1 MKIELKFMRFN
12 EAAEFGRKIRTGK
25 IQRIYMSD
33 EFLWTSEDDL
43 DEAQL
48 DIFAEEHGTKY
59 VWKDPETD
67 LTWLFQNKYFES
79 PNVRSQGGH
88 NDWRLPTLFE
98 LKTLRA
104 EKKNEYGAYV
114 KEGVPHKLTSD
125 YKAAEC
131 FLGEEHY
138 WWNYSTN
145 KHDREHYHEGG
156 IIWGHEGSFGGFE
169 ESTSNGS
176 AKIIWVRGE
185 NKKVEPDWV
194 ISILEWAEK
203 RSIIYDLPV
212 SQKGFESLESLSLS
226 SVKSLPPELVS
237 LPNIRE
243 FQLRADPHLIA
254 ELRFENLEKLLVA
267 EYFAEKVVSF
277 PENIFSFKQLREFRA
292 QKFRY
297 SSLPEEVGELQHLES
312 LEILLDDKA
321 TIPDSIGSLQ
331 NLFELKIKGG
341 FSTIPSSVY
350 ELTNL
355 KILHLETDGFIGDL
369 SSSISQLE
377 NLEELKISGVITSIP
392 KEVWHLPSL
401 KVLHVCAKGRL
412 QRLPGLK
419 VKNETLED
427 VCFDASDFE
436 SFPEELYMLPSL
448 KKLVVSGDNINYMPW
463 EIELFTR
470 LKLLDFEKTNISSLP
485 ESILNLEE
493 LEDLYLP
500 PNKFKFPVWLSQMT
514 SLRKIF
520 AHGASYPYQL
530 DNMRGYWM

>member
-1 MKIELKFMRFN
+1 MKRELKFMRFD

-25 IQRIYMSD
+25 IQRIDMSD

-59 VWKDPETD
+59 VWIDPETD
-67 LTWLFQNKYFES
+67 LTWLFQKKYFES

-114 KEGVPHKLTSD
+114 KDGVPHQLTSN
-125 YKAAEC
+125 YEAAEC
-131 FLGEEHY
+131 IGEEHY

-145 KHDREHYHEGG
+145 KHDQEHYHEGG

-169 ESTSNGS
+169 KSTSNGS

-194 ISILEWAEK
+194 VSILEWAGK
-203 RSIIYDLPV
+203 RSIMYDLPV

-226 SVKSLPPELVS
+226 SIKSLPPELVS
-237 LPNIRE
+237 LPNIKE

-267 EYFAEKVVSF
+267 EYLAEKVVSF
-277 PENIFSFKQLREFRA
+277 PGNICDFKQLREFRA
-292 QKFRY
+292 QEFRY
-297 SSLPEEVGELQHLES
+297 SSLPEEIGELQHLES
-312 LEILLDDKA
+312 LEILLDDEA
-321 TIPDSIGSLQ
+321 VIPDSIGSLQ
-331 NLFELKIKGG
+331 NLCELKIKGG
-341 FSTIPSSVY
+341 FSTIPSSMY

-355 KILHLETDGFIGDL
+355 KILHLETAAFFGDL

-401 KVLHVCAKGRL
+401 KVLHVNTKAQK
-412 QRLPGLK
+412 QSLPKLEAE
-419 VKNETLED
+419 NEMLED
-427 VCFDASDFE
+427 VCFEGFDFE
-436 SFPEELYMLPSL
+436 SFPDELYMLPCL
-448 KKLVVSGDNINYMPW
+448 KKLSVSGSKIDYMPW
-463 EIELFTR
+463 EIELFSR
-470 LKLLDFEKTNISSLP
+470 LKYLCFWGTSITSLP

-493 LEDLYLP
+493 LETLYLP
-500 PNKFKFPVWLSQMT
+500 PNKFKLPAWLINMT
-514 SLRKIF
+514 SLRGV
-520 AHGASYPYQL
+520 GA
-530 DNMRGYWM
+530 RGAYFPSGFERIRRL